1 MSRDPRA
8 PKKSHQQSVTDR
20 LRAMI
25 LEGELPPGEHLQEI
39 PLAQRMG
46 VSRTPVRT
54 ALSVLGQEGLLD
66 YRPKRG
72 HVVRR
77 FSVEEIIDGYEV
89 RAMLEGMAC
98 RIAAE
103 RGLSPQ
109 AEQLLR
115 DAAARGDEILS
126 VGQLTD
132 EGFEKWRDLNEV
144 FHTEIL
150 TATRNRSL
158 IEATARTLNMPFVS
172 ARTIHWDDFEAIKRS
187 HDYHHQILAAIL
199 KGQGVRAESLM
210 REHIY
215 QGIDIVRAKTTAAL
229 AQIEA
234 RAAVLRAV
242 A

>member
-1 MSRDPRA
+1 M

-25 LEGELPPGEHLQEI
+25 LEGDLPPGEHLQEI
-39 PLAQRMG
+39 PLAERMG

-77 FSVEEIIDGYEV
+77 FSVEEVIDGYEV

-103 RGLSPQ
+103 RGLSPG

-115 DAAARGDEILS
+115 DAVTRGDEILS
-126 VGQLTD
+126 VGRLTD
-132 EGFEKWRDLNEV
+132 DGFEKWRDLNEV
-144 FHTEIL
+144 FHGEIL
-150 TATRNRSL
+150 AATRNRSL

-172 ARTIHWDDFEAIKRS
+172 ARVIHWDDYEAIKRS
-187 HDYHHQILAAIL
+187 HDYHHQILAAIV

-210 REHIY
+210 REHVY
-215 QGIDIVRAKTTAAL
+215 QGIDIVRAKTVEAL
-229 AQIEA
+229 ARIET
-234 RAAVLRAV
+234 RAAGLRAV